1 MLPTLFRSLVWTTTG
16 LAVAATVVAA
26 NAHSRRLEIAT
37 SQSAPSVQPASA
49 SDDNPQVPP
58 GLVRWHPSFADAQAA
73 AKRSGKPVLLF
84 HMMGHLDRQF
94 C

>member
-16 LAVAATVVAA
+16 LAVAGTVVAA
-26 NAHSRRLEIAT
+26 TAHSRRFEIAT
-37 SQSAPSVQPASA
+37 SQPAPSVQPAS
-49 SDDNPQVPP
+49 SIEDNPQVPP
-58 GLVRWHPSFADAQAA
+58 GLVRWHPSFADAQTAA
-73 AKRSGKPVLLF
+73 QRSGKPVLLF